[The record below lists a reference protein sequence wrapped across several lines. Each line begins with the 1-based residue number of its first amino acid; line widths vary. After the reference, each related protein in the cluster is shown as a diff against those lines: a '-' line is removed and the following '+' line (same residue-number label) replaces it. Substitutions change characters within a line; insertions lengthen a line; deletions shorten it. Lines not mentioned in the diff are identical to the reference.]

1 MKGDKTGVS
10 KWRAKSIEQLMA
22 EKETSRHRLPRTLGA
37 LDLATLGIGAIIGT
51 GIFVLTGVVSANY
64 AGPGIVLS
72 FVLAGIASGL
82 AALIYAEM
90 ASMIPV
96 AGSAYTFTYVS
107 LGEILAWLVGWNL
120 ILEYIV
126 SAGAVSIGWSSYLV
140 DLLSAAGMTLP
151 ASITSS
157 PFNGGVLNLPAAL
170 IVLLLTGL
178 IITGAQ
184 HSATANKFVVTAKLA
199 AILLFIGLGFRHID
213 PANWQP
219 FLPFGAAGIVHG
231 AAIVFFAY
239 IGFDAVSTAAEEVK
253 NPRRDLTIGIV
264 ASLITATVLY
274 ILVSLVLTGMVH
286 YSTLNTASPVSA
298 ALLRVGLPWAAA
310 AISVGALAGL
320 TSVLLVVLYGQSR
333 IFFAMARD
341 GLLPPIFDWIHP
353 RLRTPLWDSLLI
365 GLVVAAIGAFLPISL
380 VAELA
385 NIGTL
390 SAFIAVS
397 AGLLVLRAKRPDLPR
412 PFRVP
417 WVPLLPVLSMAMS
430 AYLALNLP
438 TLTMVRFVIWI
449 VAGLLVYFAYGYK
462 HSNLSGKSNPSF
474 SLKLNMMKPVSK
486 KLPPDPTKR
495 D

>member
-1 MKGDKTGVS
+1 MN
-10 KWRAKSIEQLMA
+10 KWRTKSIEQLMT

-37 LDLATLGIGAIIGT
+37 LDLTALGVGAIIGT
-51 GIFVLTGVVSANY
+51 GIFVLTGIVSANY

-72 FVLAGIASGL
+72 FVLAGFASGL

-90 ASMIPV
+90 ASMVPV

-126 SAGAVSIGWSSYLV
+126 SAGAVAIGWSSYFV
-140 DLLSAAGMTLP
+140 DLLSSAGVTLP
-151 ASITSS
+151 TAITSS
-157 PFNGGVLNLPAAL
+157 PFNGGIVNLPAAL
-170 IVLLLTGL
+170 IVLVLTGL

-184 HSATANKFVVTAKLA
+184 HSATANKFVVVAKLA

-213 PANWQP
+213 PANWKP

-253 NPRRDLTIGIV
+253 NPRRDLTIGIM
-264 ASLITATVLY
+264 ASLSIATALY

-298 ALLRVGLPWAAA
+298 AILRAGLPWAAA

-341 GLLPPIFDWIHP
+341 GMLPPIFDWVHP
-353 RLRTPLWDSLLI
+353 RLRTPLWDSLII
-365 GLVVAAIGAFLPISL
+365 GLIVAAIGAFIPISI

-417 WVPLLPVLSMAMS
+417 WVPFLPILSIAMS
-430 AYLALNLP
+430 VYLAINLP
-438 TLTMVRFVIWI
+438 KLTMIRFVIWI
-449 VAGLLVYFAYGYK
+449 ITGLVVYFAYGYR
-462 HSNLSGKSNPSF
+462 HSLLSGKENTPSP
-474 SLKLNMMKPVSK
+474 LKYSVLKPVSK
-486 KLPPDPTKR
+486 RLPEPPRKR
-495 D
+495 DKY

>member
-1 MKGDKTGVS
+1 MN
-10 KWRAKSIEQLMA
+10 KWRAKSIEQLMT

-37 LDLATLGIGAIIGT
+37 LDLAALGIGAIIGT
-51 GIFVLTGVVSANY
+51 GIFVLTGIVSANY

-126 SAGAVSIGWSSYLV
+126 SAGAVAIGWSSYFV
-140 DLLSAAGMTLP
+140 DLLSSAGVTLP
-151 ASITSS
+151 NAVTSS
-157 PFNGGVLNLPAAL
+157 PFNGGIVNLPAAL
-170 IVLLLTGL
+170 IVLALTGL

-184 HSATANKFVVTAKLA
+184 HSATANKFVVVAKLA

-213 PANWQP
+213 PANLKP
-219 FLPFGAAGIVHG
+219 FLPFGTAGIVHG

-253 NPRRDLTIGIV
+253 NPRRDITIGIV
-264 ASLITATVLY
+264 ASLIIATALY

-286 YSTLNTASPVSA
+286 YSTLNTASPVTTA
-298 ALLRVGLPWAAA
+298 MLRIGLPWAAA
-310 AISVGALAGL
+310 VISVGALAGL

-341 GLLPPIFDWIHP
+341 GLLPPIFDWVHP
-353 RLRTPLWDSLLI
+353 RLHTPLWDSLII
-365 GLVVAAIGAFLPISL
+365 GLVVAAIGAFIPITI

-397 AGLLVLRAKRPDLPR
+397 VGLLVLRSKRPDLPR

-417 WVPLLPVLSMAMS
+417 WVPFLPILSIAMS
-430 AYLALNLP
+430 TYLVINLP
-438 TLTMVRFVIWI
+438 KLTMIRFVIWVI
-449 VAGLLVYFAYGYK
+449 AGLFMYFVYGYR
-462 HSNLSGKSNPSF
+462 HSLLSGKVNAPIP
-474 SLKLNMMKPVSK
+474 LKHNILKPVLK
-486 KLPPDPTKR
+486 RLPQPPGKR
-495 D
+495 NS

>member
-1 MKGDKTGVS
+1 MIN
-10 KWRAKSIEQLMA
+10 RRIKSIERLMT
-22 EKETSRHRLPRTLGA
+22 EKETGHRLPRTLGA
-37 LDLATLGIGAIIGT
+37 MDLTALGVGAIIGT
-51 GIFVLTGVVSANY
+51 GIFVLTGVASANY
-64 AGPGIVLS
+64 AGPGVVLS

-82 AALIYAEM
+82 AALVYAEM

-96 AGSAYTFTYVS
+96 AGSAYTFSYVS

-126 SAGAVSIGWSSYLV
+126 AAGAVAIGWSSYFV
-140 DLLSAAGMTLP
+140 DLLQSFGVVLP
-151 ASITSS
+151 AAMTTS
-157 PFNGGVLNLPAAL
+157 PLAGGIINLPAAL
-170 IVLLLTGL
+170 IVLTLTAL

-184 HSATANKFVVTAKLA
+184 HSATANKIVVVAKLA
-199 AILLFIGLGFRHID
+199 AILLFIVLGSRHID
-213 PANWQP
+213 PANWRP
-219 FLPFGAAGIVHG
+219 FLPFGITGVIHG

-274 ILVSLVLTGMVH
+274 ILVSLILTGMVP
-286 YSTLNTASPVSA
+286 YTTLNNASPVTS
-298 ALLRVGLPWAAA
+298 ALLRVGLPLAAA
-310 AISVGALAGL
+310 VISVGALAGL

-353 RLRTPLWDSLLI
+353 RLRTPLWDSVLI
-365 GLVVAAIGAFLPISL
+365 GLVVATLGAVLPISI

-390 SAFIAVS
+390 SAFTAVS
-397 AGLLVLRAKRPDLPR
+397 IGLLILRAKRPDLPR

-417 WVPLLPVLSMAMS
+417 WVPWIPLLSITSCV
-430 AYLALNLP
+430 YLAANLP
-438 TLTMVRFVIWI
+438 SLTWIRFVVWI
-449 VAGLLVYFAYGYK
+449 IIGLVVYFAYGRR
-462 HSNLSGKSNPSF
+462 HSLLARQNSVTSVIEN
-474 SLKLNMMKPVSK
+474 SLPAPASKRLPKPEDERE
-486 KLPPDPTKR
+486 P
-495 D
+495 

>member
-1 MKGDKTGVS
+1 MYQ
-10 KWRAKSIEQLMA
+10 WRAKSIEKLMT
-22 EKETSRHRLPRTLGA
+22 EKETSRHRLPRTLSA
-37 LDLATLGIGAIIGT
+37 LDLAALGIGAIIGT

-72 FVLAGIASGL
+72 FILAGIASGL

-96 AGSAYTFTYVS
+96 AGSAYTFSYVS

-140 DLLSAAGMTLP
+140 DLLSSAGITLP
-151 ASITSS
+151 TAITSS
-157 PFNGGVLNLPAAL
+157 PFSGGVINLPAAL
-170 IVLLLTGL
+170 IVLMLTGL

-213 PANWQP
+213 PANWKP
-219 FLPFGAAGIVHG
+219 FLPFGTAGIVHG

-264 ASLITATVLY
+264 ASLVIATILY
-274 ILVSLVLTGMVH
+274 ILVSLILTGMVH

-310 AISVGALAGL
+310 VISVGALAGL

-353 RLRTPLWDSLLI
+353 RLRTPLWDSLII
-365 GLVVAAIGAFLPISL
+365 GLVVAAIGALLPISI

-417 WVPLLPVLSMAMS
+417 WVPALPVISIAMS
-430 AYLALNLP
+430 TYLAFNLP
-438 TLTMVRFVIWI
+438 NLTRIRFVIWI
-449 VAGLLVYFAYGYK
+449 ITGLLVYFAYGYK
-462 HSNLSGKSNPSF
+462 HSNLSGKDNPSI
-474 SLKLNMMKPVSK
+474 SLKFKMLKPVLK
-486 KLPPDPTKR
+486 KLPHPPGKR
-495 D
+495 NS

>member
-1 MKGDKTGVS
+1 MVN
-10 KWRAKSIEQLMA
+10 RRIKSIERLMA
-22 EKETSRHRLPRTLGA
+22 EKETGHRLPRTLGA
-37 LDLATLGIGAIIGT
+37 MDLTALGVGAIIGT
-51 GIFVLTGVVSANY
+51 GIFVLTGVASANY
-64 AGPGIVLS
+64 AGPGVVLS

-82 AALIYAEM
+82 AALVYAEM

-96 AGSAYTFTYVS
+96 AGSAYTFSYVS

-126 SAGAVSIGWSSYLV
+126 AAGAVAIGWSSYFV
-140 DLLSAAGMTLP
+140 DLLQSFGVALP
-151 ASITSS
+151 AAITTS
-157 PFNGGVLNLPAAL
+157 PLAGGIINLPAAL
-170 IVLLLTGL
+170 VVLALTAL

-184 HSATANKFVVTAKLA
+184 HSATANKFVVVAKLA
-199 AILLFIGLGFRHID
+199 AILLFIVLGSRHID
-213 PANWQP
+213 PANWRP
-219 FLPFGAAGIVHG
+219 FLPFGFTGVIHG

-274 ILVSLVLTGMVH
+274 ILVSLVLTGMVP
-286 YSTLNTASPVSA
+286 YTTLNNASPVTS
-298 ALLRVGLPWAAA
+298 ALLRVGLPLAAA
-310 AISVGALAGL
+310 VISVGALAGL

-353 RLRTPLWDSLLI
+353 RLRTPLWDSVLI
-365 GLVVAAIGAFLPISL
+365 GLVVATIGAVLPISI

-390 SAFIAVS
+390 SAFTAVS
-397 AGLLVLRAKRPDLPR
+397 VGLLILRAKRPDLPR

-417 WVPLLPVLSMAMS
+417 WVPWTPLLSIAACV
-430 AYLALNLP
+430 YLATNLP
-438 TLTMVRFVIWI
+438 NLTWIRFVVWI
-449 VAGLLVYFAYGYK
+449 SIGLVVYFAYGRR
-462 HSNLSGKSNPSF
+462 HSLLAGQGDLPPTLGKSLPGPASKRF
-474 SLKLNMMKPVSK
+474 SKPK
-486 KLPPDPTKR
+486 NERKP
-495 D
+495 